1 MIEIHVFNP
10 EHDIALASNLEHF
23 TAPHAGRQ
31 LRNDISFLPALYAHD
46 GDFVVVEDIDAAESA
61 FRRIKMP
68 NKAKVEFCTMLQL
81 PAVLASI
88 DAGTPF
94 RFSPWGW
101 DLSIRHQFIHAGV
114 PETCLPSKEAISTL
128 RTLSGRQLT
137 TPVLQAIRQ
146 GLESLTVGESTC
158 ITSPNDFNAHL
169 HRLHNAVAKA
179 PWSSSGRGVRYFL
192 EGKNPDNAFKW
203 VENTIER
210 QGSIMLEPLYNKVK
224 DFGMEFEWHSDG
236 TVTYLGLSLF
246 STVNGA
252 YTGNILATE
261 QEKRDI
267 MSRYLSPALLDDIVH
282 RLCATLSETFA
293 PLAPHFTSLPFGV
306 DMMIVANDDNNGFL
320 LHPCV
325 EINLRRT
332 MGHVALALSPD
343 MVEMQRRMQVVYEN
357 SKYRIRLTNG

>member
-1 MIEIHVFNP
+1 MIEIHIFNP

-61 FRRIKMP
+61 YRKMKKQ

-88 DAGTPF
+88 DADTPF

-137 TPVLQAIRQ
+137 TSVLQAIRR
-146 GLESLTVGESTC
+146 GIEVETIGESEY
-158 ITSPNDFNAHL
+158 ITELPSFNS
-169 HRLHNAVAKA
+169 RLFDMKNAVVKA
-179 PWSSSGRGVRYFL
+179 PWSSSGRGVRYFI
-192 EGKNPDNAFKW
+192 EGKTPDNAFKW
-203 VENTIER
+203 VSNVISQ
-210 QGSIMLEPLYNKVK
+210 QGGVMIEPLYNKVK
-224 DFGMEFEWHSDG
+224 DFGMEFEWHNDG
-236 TVTYLGLSLF
+236 HISCKGLSLF
-246 STVNGA
+246 NTVNGA

-261 QEKRDI
+261 SEKRELMEKYI
-267 MSRYLSPALLDDIVH
+267 SLNLLDEITT
-282 RLCATLSETFA
+282 RLCRVLSVVFA
-293 PLAPHFTSLPFGV
+293 PLQSHFSVIPFGV
-306 DMMIVANDDNNGFL
+306 DMMIVANCDNNGFL

-332 MGHVALALSPD
+332 MGHLALSLSPERED
-343 MVEMQRRMQVVYEN
+343 MQGQMQVVYEN
-357 SKYRIRLTNG
+357 GKYKVRVING